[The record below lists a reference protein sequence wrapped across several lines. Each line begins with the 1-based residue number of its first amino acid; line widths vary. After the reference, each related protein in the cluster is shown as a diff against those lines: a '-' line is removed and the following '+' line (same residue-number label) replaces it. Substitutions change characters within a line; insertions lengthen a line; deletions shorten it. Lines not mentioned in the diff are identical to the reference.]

1 MINRSC
7 RLVLWSLLSTHPSV
21 AINSVV
27 VNRFIYTHTLTLFLL
42 DYIVYISSVKGGGRN
57 QEFVKSGNEL
67 GIKGF
72 QSHELVS

>member
-42 DYIVYISSVKGGGRN
+42 DYIVYISSVKGGGN

-67 GIKGF
+67 GIKGL

>member
-42 DYIVYISSVKGGGRN
+42 DYIVYISSVKGGN